1 MAPTSHLLPG
11 FLYVFMKPGHSIMAV
26 NANEF
31 PNNKHFRMYYYSTTQ
46 TADAAYIIGGSYS
59 LNVIAE
65 YQNYHWSHLDDLN
78 KGRYY
83 HGSITIGTKT
93 MIIGGTSRLVTVIC
107 VLT

>member
-1 MAPTSHLLPG
+1 MQYKHRQ
-11 FLYVFMKPGHSIMAV
+11 
-26 NANEF
+26 NEF
-31 PNNKHFRMYYYSTTQ
+31 PNNIYLRMYYYSTTQ

-65 YQNYHWSHLDDLN
+65 YKNDQWRQIDDLN

-93 MIIGGTSRLVTVIC
+93 MIIGGTSR
-107 VLT
+107 